1 MEAEILQYIQ
11 SNPSSAYLAVF
22 GVLLACGLGV
32 PLPEDIS
39 LVAGGYTVYL
49 SQHHGLT
56 SPALIPMILVGLV
69 GVLSGD
75 VFLFSIGRSMGPRI
89 THIWPFR
96 RLAPPKRMETV
107 YRFFARYGVWTAFFA
122 RFAAGLRAPTFLLAG
137 TARMRFRTFL
147 IADGMAALI
156 SVPLLVWLAFHFGAE
171 IDRVKQWL
179 VQTKYVAG
187 VLIAAFVV
195 YLLFRAVRRY
205 VKKRRQPPGGPS
217 DSVETLGEASGA
229 PSAQD

>member
-49 SQHHGLT
+49 SQQHGLT
-56 SPALIPMILVGLV
+56 SPALIPMILVGLI

-75 VFLFSIGRSMGPRI
+75 VFLFSVGRSMGPRI

-96 RLAPPKRMETV
+96 RLAPPKRMERV

-137 TARMRFRTFL
+137 TARMRFRTFF

-179 VQTKYVAG
+179 VNTKYVAG
-187 VLIAAFVV
+187 VVITALVV
-195 YLLFRAVRRY
+195 YLLLRAVRRY
-205 VKKRRQPPGGPS
+205 LKKRRQPTNSPGGPS
-217 DSVETLGEASGA
+217 
-229 PSAQD
+229 